1 MAADEESEPDTA
13 HEIQELCSSAANS
26 EVTEEKV
33 CLPGA
38 GVGNHQKRRPQP
50 I

>member
-13 HEIQELCSSAANS
+13 HELQELCSSVANS

-33 CLPGA
+33 CLLRG
-38 GVGNHQKRRPQP
+38 GIIKR
-50 I
+50 